1 MKWRAAYCKES
12 KDPKEVIACIEDC
25 FGKDVYDVEL
35 REYKGGMANAVQYK
49 VLWLAVKRERFLELV
64 DLMRELDF
72 PHFQIIS
79 GNADGD
85 TVVLNY
91 HFALFNSAGKNKRL
105 GVTVSV
111 KVPKDN
117 PVMPS
122 LWEWIPGI
130 EYSEREMR
138 EMLGVDFDGLPN
150 KALIF
155 LPEDWNEDIKPWRKD
170 ETGPS
175 EKDVRELS

>member
-1 MKWRAAYCKES
+1 MTCRPEYVKES
-12 KDPKEVIACIEDC
+12 SDPQEVVACIEER
-25 FGKDVYDVEL
+25 FGEDVQDLEL
-35 REYKGGMANAVQYK
+35 RDYKGGKANAVQYR
-49 VLWLAVKRERFLELV
+49 VLWLTVKLERFLELV
-64 DLMRELDF
+64 SIFEEFDF
-72 PHFQIIS
+72 PHFQVIS
-79 GNADGD
+79 GNDEGD

-91 HFALFNSAGKNKRL
+91 HFALFNSAGKSKRL
-105 GVTVSV
+105 NVTVSV
-111 KVPKDN
+111 RVPKDD

-150 KALIF
+150 KGLVF
-155 LPEDWNEDIKPWRKD
+155 LPEDWNEDVKPWRRD